1 MEKSLTS
8 TIPLEVVEPGGRSRC
23 IYCKDQWVE
32 FAPYTE
38 DHWRMVREAK
48 AGARIEFYSWQTTC
62 WRMGKLFKQYHNGL
76 WEIKCD
82 NDLPEDASILYH
94 LPHLNF
100 WLVDWSYSGRSGKRQ
115 LCDPSITPNDER
127 SFKKSKKLS
136 SQDILVEDNGSRIAN
151 IAGKNLLNHEVG
163 TDACLVSYCDNN
175 RGKGYRRLK
184 EHIER
189 QHGKELSNGGGERE
203 MQ

>member
-8 TIPLEVVEPGGRSRC
+8 TIPLEVVESGGRSRC
-23 IYCKDQWVE
+23 IYCEDQWVE
-32 FAPYTE
+32 SAPYTE

-76 WEIKCD
+76 WQIKCND
-82 NDLPEDASILYH
+82 DLPEDSSNLYLYH

-100 WLVDWSYSGRSGKRQ
+100 RLVDCSYSWRSGKRQ
-115 LCDPSITPNDER
+115 LGDPSITTNDER
-127 SFKKSKKLS
+127 SFKKSKKS
-136 SQDILVEDNGSRIAN
+136 SPQDISVEDNGSRIAN
-151 IAGKNLLNHEVG
+151 IAGKNLLNNEVNM
-163 TDACLVSYCDNN
+163 DARLVSYCENN

-184 EHIER
+184 
-189 QHGKELSNGGGERE
+189 
-203 MQ
+203 